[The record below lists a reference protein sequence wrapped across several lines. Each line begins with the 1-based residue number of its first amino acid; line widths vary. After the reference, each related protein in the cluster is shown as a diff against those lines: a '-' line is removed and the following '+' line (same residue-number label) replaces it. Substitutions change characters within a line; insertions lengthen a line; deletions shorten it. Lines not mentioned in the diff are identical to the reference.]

1 MKKLFPR
8 KAAGKYVLKSPRLKS
23 PNSVLDMRLKGWVK
37 AAACGKANSFQV
49 PSLANPKVMDSRLA
63 VSQVKRFTKNTR
75 WTKFLMPL
83 LPILTCRILSPK
95 LKALSNLIG
104 SVNPRALSR
113 AAICRVCTERFPFRE
128 EDLRFRRRVREP
140 RPESNAVVILAR
152 DVSGS
157 MSDEKK
163 YISKAMCW
171 LITKWVRR
179 KYTNV
184 KTVFIAH
191 HTEASEVS
199 EKEFFT
205 RVSSGGTAIS
215 SAYKEAKRII
225 GEKYQRA
232 FWDVYFVHC
241 SDGEN
246 EDRDRDPALEAAEA
260 LLKFVKLFGYV
271 EIKTTQSFIAK
282 FKELAAA
289 YLNFSAVSIKEKNQV
304 ARAFINMLSHI
315 NDGAEA

>member
-113 AAICRVCTERFPFRE
+113 AAICRVCTGALQLSAELSVA
-128 EDLRFRRRVREP
+128 LRKAPSPQNVFH
-140 RPESNAVVILAR
+140 S
-152 DVSGS
+152 
-157 MSDEKK
+157 EKK
-163 YISKAMCW
+163 PC
-171 LITKWVRR
+171 
-179 KYTNV
+179 
-184 KTVFIAH
+184 VFAGACENH
-191 HTEASEVS
+191 AQNQ
-199 EKEFFT
+199 T
-205 RVSSGGTAIS
+205 RLS
-215 SAYKEAKRII
+215 
-225 GEKYQRA
+225 
-232 FWDVYFVHC
+232 
-241 SDGEN
+241 
-246 EDRDRDPALEAAEA
+246 
-260 LLKFVKLFGYV
+260 
-271 EIKTTQSFIAK
+271 
-282 FKELAAA
+282 
-289 YLNFSAVSIKEKNQV
+289 YLRETFQV
-304 ARAFINMLSHI
+304 Q
-315 NDGAEA
+315 